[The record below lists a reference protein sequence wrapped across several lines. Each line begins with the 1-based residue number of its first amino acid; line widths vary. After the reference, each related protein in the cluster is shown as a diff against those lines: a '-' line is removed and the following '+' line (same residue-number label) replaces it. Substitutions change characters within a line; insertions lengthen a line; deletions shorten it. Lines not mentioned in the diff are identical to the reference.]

1 MVAVSKTCT
10 KALLL
15 PNILRPIPL
24 RTLWPQER
32 LDQPPNQL
40 IVYVGGLRAFSCRV
54 EKFRAQRFYGGL
66 ECGALIVAVPL

>member
-24 RTLWPQER
+24 RTLRPQER

-40 IVYVGGLRAFSCRV
+40 IVYVGGLTGRV